1 MAGGPCAGS
10 SRGATWRYGGR
21 VANRDRSVDRTSE
34 EPALNIDPFIQIRL
48 LDLQKVDSELDRNAH
63 RARTLPEAVTAAS
76 LHAEVMALNDEIAGA
91 EAALFDLRR
100 EQNRADAD
108 VELVRQRVSK
118 DQHLLDSGSIND
130 PKQLENLQHEL
141 GSLARRQAD
150 LEDVEIE
157 IMEREEIAEHALA
170 ALVTRRDGLATDSAA
185 ADEARDAALAALGAE
200 RVELTNERALMV
212 GEVPADLLKLY
223 EKLRADQGG
232 VGAAALHRGRCEGCH
247 MELTAVDINRI
258 REAPSNE
265 LLRCEEC
272 RRILI
277 RTAESGL

>member
-1 MAGGPCAGS
+1 M
-10 SRGATWRYGGR
+10 
-21 VANRDRSVDRTSE
+21 DRTSE
-34 EPALNIDPFIQIRL
+34 EHALNIDPFIQIRL

-76 LHAEVMALNDEIAGA
+76 LHAEVMALDDEIAGA

-100 EQNRADAD
+100 EQNRADTD

-157 IMEREEIAEHALA
+157 IMERVEIAEHALA
-170 ALVTRRDGLATDSAA
+170 ALVTRRDGLAIDSAA

-200 RVELTNERALMV
+200 RVELTNERAMMV

>member
-1 MAGGPCAGS
+1 M
-10 SRGATWRYGGR
+10 
-21 VANRDRSVDRTSE
+21 DRTSE
-34 EPALNIDPFIQIRL
+34 EHALNIDPFIQIRL
-48 LDLQKVDSELDRNAH
+48 LDLQKVDSEMDRNAH
-63 RARTLPEAVTAAS
+63 RMRTLPEAVTASS
-76 LHAEVMALNDEIAGA
+76 LHEQVLSLDDEIAGA
-91 EAALFDLRR
+91 QAALFDLRR
-100 EQNRADAD
+100 EQSRADAD
-108 VELVRQRVSK
+108 VELVRQRVEK
-118 DQHLLDSGSIND
+118 DQQLLNSGSIND

-141 GSLARRQAD
+141 GSLGRRQAD

-157 IMEREEIAEHALA
+157 IMERVENAEHALA
-170 ALVTRRDGLATDSAA
+170 ALVTRRDGLASDSAA
-185 ADEARDAALAALGAE
+185 ANEARDVAAAALAAE
-200 RVELTNERALMV
+200 RTELASERALMA

>member
-1 MAGGPCAGS
+1 
-10 SRGATWRYGGR
+10 
-21 VANRDRSVDRTSE
+21 VDRTSE
-34 EPALNIDPFIQIRL
+34 EHPLNIDPFIQIRL

-63 RARTLPEAVTAAS
+63 RARTLPEAVTAYS
-76 LHAEVMALNDEIAGA
+76 LHMQVLALDDEIAGA
-91 EAALFDLRR
+91 QAALFDLRR
-100 EQNRADAD
+100 EQSRADAD
-108 VELVRQRVSK
+108 VDLVRQRVSK
-118 DQHLLDSGSIND
+118 DQELLNSGSIND

-141 GSLARRQAD
+141 GSLARRQSD

-157 IMEREEIAEHALA
+157 IMERVEIAEQELA
-170 ALVTRRDGLATDSAA
+170 ALTTRQADLAIESAA
-185 ADEARDAALAALGAE
+185 ANEARDVAAAALGVE
-200 RVELTNERALMV
+200 RLELTQERAIMA
-212 GEVPADLLKLY
+212 GEVPADLIKLY
-223 EKLRADQGG
+223 EKLRLDHDG

>member
-1 MAGGPCAGS
+1 
-10 SRGATWRYGGR
+10 
-21 VANRDRSVDRTSE
+21 VDRTSE
-34 EPALNIDPFIQIRL
+34 EHALNIDPFIQIRL
-48 LDLQKVDSELDRNAH
+48 LDLQRVDSELDRNAH
-63 RARTLPEAVTAAS
+63 RVRTLPEAVTASS
-76 LHAEVMALNDEIAGA
+76 LHEQVMALNDEIAGA

-100 EQNRADAD
+100 EQSRADAD
-108 VELVRQRVSK
+108 VELVRQRVEK
-118 DQHLLDSGSIND
+118 DQQLLNSGSIND

-141 GSLARRQAD
+141 GSLGRRQAD

-157 IMEREEIAEHALA
+157 IMERVENAEHALA
-170 ALVTRRDGLATDSAA
+170 ALVTRRDGLASDSAA
-185 ADEARDAALAALGAE
+185 ANEARDVAAAALAAERAE
-200 RVELTNERALMV
+200 LASERALMS

-223 EKLRADQGG
+223 EKLRADHDG

>member
-1 MAGGPCAGS
+1 
-10 SRGATWRYGGR
+10 
-21 VANRDRSVDRTSE
+21 VDRTSE
-34 EPALNIDPFIQIRL
+34 EHALNIDPFIQIRL
-48 LDLQKVDSELDRNAH
+48 LDLQKVDSEMDRNAH
-63 RARTLPEAVTAAS
+63 RMRTLPEAVTASS
-76 LHAEVMALNDEIAGA
+76 LHEQVLSLDDEIAGA
-91 EAALFDLRR
+91 QAALFDLRR
-100 EQNRADAD
+100 EQSRADAD
-108 VELVRQRVSK
+108 VELVRQRVEK
-118 DQHLLDSGSIND
+118 DQQLLNSGSIND

-141 GSLARRQAD
+141 GSLGRRQAD

-157 IMEREEIAEHALA
+157 IMERVENAEHALA
-170 ALVTRRDGLATDSAA
+170 ALVTRRDGLASDSAA
-185 ADEARDAALAALGAE
+185 ANEARDVAAAALAAE
-200 RVELTNERALMV
+200 RTELASERALMA